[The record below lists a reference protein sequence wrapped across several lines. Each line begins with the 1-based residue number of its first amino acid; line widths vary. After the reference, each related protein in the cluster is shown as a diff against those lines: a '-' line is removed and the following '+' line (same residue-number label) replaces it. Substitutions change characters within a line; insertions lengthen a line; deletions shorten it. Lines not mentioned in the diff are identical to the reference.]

1 MELILQA
8 TEVGHSGIAL
18 GVSLASLVVVFLGLL
33 FLVATHGDSLSAT
46 IFLLFI
52 GLMGALFGTLTHS
65 QTEEQA
71 YENFALMAA
80 EQLNIE
86 NPTPL
91 GDEEKIGM
99 CHVGGGRAVS
109 EYSWINEDGD
119 LVRGLIMRS
128 PEQNGECVFTLS
140 ATS

>member
-52 GLMGALFGTLTHS
+52 GLMGALFGSLTQWYGASLTDH
-65 QTEEQA
+65 
-71 YENFALMAA
+71 
-80 EQLNIE
+80 
-86 NPTPL
+86 
-91 GDEEKIGM
+91 
-99 CHVGGGRAVS
+99 
-109 EYSWINEDGD
+109 
-119 LVRGLIMRS
+119 
-128 PEQNGECVFTLS
+128 
-140 ATS
+140 